1 MTVDLFV
8 LGPGGPPSCKEQQP
22 SVAWRNHALF
32 ADCQRTVGSLDNTA
46 THVTK
51 QFVAAMYLYS
61 VKAARPVASCT
72 IMHAPVSGGVQ
83 RILYPSAPFVAADL
97 ATYIRR

>member
-22 SVAWRNHALF
+22 SVAWRNHAFF
-32 ADCQRTVGSLDNTA
+32 ASRRTVGSPDNTA

-61 VKAARPVASCT
+61 VKAARPVASCS
-72 IMHAPVSGGVQ
+72 IMHAPVSGGASVSGATSE
-83 RILYPSAPFVAADL
+83 SAVAL
-97 ATYIRR
+97 SVRT